1 MAPAVVGSLALL
13 ILGTALPAAGSNPR
27 HARGLSAATRDRLA
41 AAYGRLPL
49 SFAPNRGQ
57 ANRRV
62 RLIAHGAGY
71 VLGLTDSGALLAL
84 DRHSGAAARGGRAAR
99 ALTADASGRGGH
111 RLRRVSV
118 RTVSVGFVGES
129 PRVRLTAGRE
139 LPGRVNYLIGNDR
152 HRWQTNIPTFSGAT
166 YRGVWT
172 GIDATFTGS
181 RDQLEYVFDIAP
193 GADSRQIRLGY
204 HGQSSLRLD
213 AAGNLILTA
222 GAGRTVRQLAPRAY
236 QLTGG
241 RRRTVASR
249 YVLSGDRV
257 SIRLGAYDHHRALV
271 LDPTVTLAYST
282 YLGGSVEGDG
292 AGIAVDSSGDAYV
305 TGFTI
310 SSDFSTHDPLQR
322 KLGGRGYPPF
332 ADAFVAKLNPA
343 GSALLYS
350 TYLGGSGGDAGVGIA
365 VDTAGDAYVTGNTT
379 STDFPTHDPLQP
391 KFAGANGTSGAGNAF
406 VAKLNPAGSALLY
419 STYLGGSGGGDVG
432 QGIAVDSAGDA
443 YVTGFTFS
451 LDFPTH
457 DPLQPKN
464 GGAGGGVNGGNAFV
478 AKLNP
483 AGSALLY
490 STYLGGSSN
499 DSGQGIAVDTAG
511 DAYVTGYTDSRD
523 FPTHNPLQRKFAGG
537 RSNVGFA
544 VGDAFVAKLNPAG
557 SALVYS
563 TYLGG
568 RGFDAGQGIAL
579 DTAGDAYVTGNTTST
594 DFPTHDP
601 LQPKNAS
608 GTNGGTSDAGNA
620 FVAKLN
626 PAGSALLYS
635 TYLGGRGDDSGQGI
649 AVDTAGDAYVTG
661 FTFSLDFPTHDPL
674 QPKNG
679 AAGGGVNGG
688 TAFVAKLNPAGSALL
703 YSTYLGGSDDDS
715 GQGIALDTAG
725 DAYVTGNTSSP
736 DFPTHNPLQPKLPGI
751 ENPFVAKLGPVVA
764 DGSARLHLRRFHLS
778 PARLGCK
785 VESSRRAHT
794 ASLTDSDCP
803 LALLR
808 IAGTIDRRADGQK
821 LTITLRTKLGHRSVL
836 IITHPRIGNGRWRL
850 RVGLPGRDREPGD
863 RWRFTIAYPG
873 GNSLRPAAITGGFQL
888 ETEIANNSPL

>member
-1 MAPAVVGSLALL
+1 
-13 ILGTALPAAGSNPR
+13 
-27 HARGLSAATRDRLA
+27 
-41 AAYGRLPL
+41 
-49 SFAPNRGQ
+49 
-57 ANRRV
+57 
-62 RLIAHGAGY
+62 
-71 VLGLTDSGALLAL
+71 
-84 DRHSGAAARGGRAAR
+84 GGRV
-99 ALTADASGRGGH
+99 T
-111 RLRRVSV
+111 
-118 RTVSVGFVGES
+118 
-129 PRVRLTAGRE
+129 
-139 LPGRVNYLIGNDR
+139 
-152 HRWQTNIPTFSGAT
+152 
-166 YRGVWT
+166 
-172 GIDATFTGS
+172 
-181 RDQLEYVFDIAP
+181 
-193 GADSRQIRLGY
+193 
-204 HGQSSLRLD
+204 
-213 AAGNLILTA
+213 
-222 GAGRTVRQLAPRAY
+222 
-236 QLTGG
+236 
-241 RRRTVASR
+241 
-249 YVLSGDRV
+249 
-257 SIRLGAYDHHRALV
+257 IRLGAYDHHRALV

-310 SSDFSTHDPLQR
+310 SSDFPTHDPLQR

-379 STDFPTHDPLQP
+379 SSDFPTHDPLQP

-464 GGAGGGVNGGNAFV
+464 GGAGGGVNGG
-478 AKLNP
+478 
-483 AGSALLY
+483 
-490 STYLGGSSN
+490 T
-499 DSGQGIAVDTAG
+499 
-511 DAYVTGYTDSRD
+511 
-523 FPTHNPLQRKFAGG
+523 
-537 RSNVGFA
+537 
-544 VGDAFVAKLNPAG
+544 
-557 SALVYS
+557 
-563 TYLGG
+563 
-568 RGFDAGQGIAL
+568 
-579 DTAGDAYVTGNTTST
+579 
-594 DFPTHDP
+594 
-601 LQPKNAS
+601 
-608 GTNGGTSDAGNA
+608 A

-785 VESSRRAHT
+785 VESYRRAH
-794 ASLTDSDCP
+794 ASSVNGSEVTSPTRAHASDLEDSSCT
-803 LALLR
+803 LALLS
-808 IAGTIDRRADGQK
+808 IAGTIDRRADGQQ
-821 LTITLRTKLGHRSVL
+821 LTITLRAKLGHRSVL
-836 IITHPRIGNGRWRL
+836 IITHPRISNGRWRL
-850 RVGLPGRDREPGD
+850 RVRLPGRGHEPGD

-873 GNSLRPAAITGGFQL
+873 ANGLRPAAITGGFLL
-888 ETEIANNSPL
+888 EAEVANNSPV